1 MTVTVD
7 FQTFNQLI
15 EAGFV
20 PSENMEHPTALDI
33 LKQMPG
39 ATLKTDGSNWTAI
52 SADEAKSCTGDDAH
66 RICAE
71 LYLWINQA

>member
-1 MTVTVD
+1 MTATVD
-7 FQTFNQLI
+7 LKTFNELL

-39 ATLKTDGSNWTAI
+39 ATLKFDGSNWIAI
-52 SADEAKSCTGDDAH
+52 SAIQDMTSSGPDAH
-66 RICAE
+66 GICAE
-71 LYLWINQA
+71 LYLWINQV